1 MPTDDAL
8 ARAAHPGTS
17 VTGAPAVRSDMAA
30 IPDYLSDT
38 YHWAYL
44 SPLGRAIFDHPLVVH
59 GILWGNYHRLIRA
72 ALQEVSPGTRVLQTA
87 CVYGHFSV
95 RLAERVGPEG
105 QLDVVDVAPIQVE
118 HCRRKLAR
126 FAHADVRVADA
137 SRLGDRGPYD
147 TIVCF
152 FLLHEVPDEYK
163 SAIVDGILA
172 RLGPKGRAVFVDYHS
187 PVRVHPLRPVMKVV
201 FDLLEP
207 FAERLW
213 GRDIA
218 SYASRTAG
226 FTLRKETF
234 FGGLYQKVVFD
245 RND

>member
-1 MPTDDAL
+1 MPTDDAFV
-8 ARAAHPGTS
+8 RAARPGACVS
-17 VTGAPAVRSDMAA
+17 GAPAVGSDIAA

-59 GILWGNYHRLIRA
+59 GILWGNYERLMRS
-72 ALQEVSPGTRVLQTA
+72 ALLEVPRGAQVLQTA

-95 RLAERVGPEG
+95 RLAERIGPEG
-105 QLDVVDVAPIQVE
+105 HLDVVDVAPIQVE

-126 FAHADVRVADA
+126 FPHAEVRVADA

-152 FLLHEVPDEYK
+152 FLLHEVPDDYK
-163 SAIVDGILA
+163 TAIVDGILA
-172 RLGPKGRAVFVDYHS
+172 RLAPGGRAIFVDYHG
-187 PVRVHPLRPVMKVV
+187 PVRGHPLKPVMKVV

-213 GRDIA
+213 SQDIA
-218 SYASRTAG
+218 SYASRTTG
-226 FTLRKETF
+226 LTHRKETF
-234 FGGLYQKVVFD
+234 FRGLYQKVVFE